1 MRSFLILCCLCITT
15 TLQITFPV
23 RNQGLYYKDL
33 EKEIR
38 HAKSRAFKRR
48 MGRFD
53 SSITLHDTIERRVQ
67 LPIVNLRNAEFTTTV
82 SVGSPSK
89 DLSLIIDTLSSNTW
103 VYSKKCWSITC
114 WWKDKYNPRFSTEEQ
129 KISNTKAKISYF

>member
-1 MRSFLILCCLCITT
+1 
-15 TLQITFPV
+15 
-23 RNQGLYYKDL
+23 
-33 EKEIR
+33 
-38 HAKSRAFKRR
+38 

-129 KISNTKAKISYF
+129 KISNTKAKISYFQGSVTGKEYYETFSMTGDFERDVT